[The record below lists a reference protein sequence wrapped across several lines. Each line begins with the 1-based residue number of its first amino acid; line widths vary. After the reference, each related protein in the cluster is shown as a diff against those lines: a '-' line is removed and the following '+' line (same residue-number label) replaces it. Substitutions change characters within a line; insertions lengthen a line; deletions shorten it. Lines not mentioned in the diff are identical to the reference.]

1 MRDRSDVQLLSLL
14 AWKTAWLR
22 RGRQWMRRLAWA
34 NKLDWLSCPSG
45 ISMSIPASGFN
56 VRAKSKCR
64 FLARTCTPGNEPK
77 IDIALNHIDEVA
89 YPLKGSMPIQLVGF
103 YGTGMETNV
112 ACNSEWPF
120 RQSDNRSPIRILDGP
135 LLVYDVGFRSEA
147 GVATSSEIV
156 A

>member
-1 MRDRSDVQLLSLL
+1 V
-14 AWKTAWLR
+14 
-22 RGRQWMRRLAWA
+22 
-34 NKLDWLSCPSG
+34 
-45 ISMSIPASGFN
+45 
-56 VRAKSKCR
+56 
-64 FLARTCTPGNEPK
+64 
-77 IDIALNHIDEVA
+77 LNHIDEVA